1 MLERDRLTSE
11 TTWHALTTLVV
22 LAVASRA
29 GSGEDTAMPARDDD
43 DRTARQIA
51 RSQRRK
57 AGDRS
62 TRLAN
67 ALMKLPA
74 PALKKLELDEELRE
88 TIERARAVTAH
99 IARRRA
105 ERTLAGELRRFDLPE
120 LDEQLT
126 RLDEGGNADTRQ
138 FHLAEQWRTK
148 LIEGGVAAAA
158 TFPGG
163 AGDELPRLIDAAQRE
178 RATGRPP
185 GAARAL
191 FRHIAN
197 ALKAAQA
204 AEAARAARD

>member
-1 MLERDRLTSE
+1 
-11 TTWHALTTLVV
+11 
-22 LAVASRA
+22 
-29 GSGEDTAMPARDDD
+29 MPARDNDD
-43 DRTARQIA
+43 DRSARQIA
-51 RSQRRK
+51 RSKRRA

-62 TRLAN
+62 ARLAN

-74 PALKKLELDEELRE
+74 PALKKLELDEELRDA
-88 TIERARAVTAH
+88 IERARAVTAH

-120 LDEQLT
+120 LDDQLAS
-126 RLDEGGNADTRQ
+126 LDEAGNAGAQ
-138 FHLAEQWRTK
+138 QLHLAEQWRAK

-163 AGDELPRLIDAAQRE
+163 VGDELPRLIDAAQRE

-197 ALKAAQA
+197 ALKTSA
-204 AEAARAARD
+204 

>member
-1 MLERDRLTSE
+1 MSRVASEITLDRL
-11 TTWHALTTLVV
+11 VP
-22 LAVASRA
+22 VASRA
-29 GSGEDTAMPARDDD
+29 GSGHDAAMPDRDD

-51 RSQRRK
+51 RGKRRK

-62 TRLAN
+62 ARLAT

-120 LDEQLT
+120 LDDQLA
-126 RLDEGGNADTRQ
+126 RIDEAGSTDAQQ
-138 FHLAEQWRTK
+138 FHLAETWRAR
-148 LIEGGVAAAA
+148 LLEGGVAAAA

-163 AGDELPRLIDAAQRE
+163 VGDELPRLIDAAQRE

-191 FRHIAN
+191 FRHIAT
-197 ALKAAQA
+197 ALKT
-204 AEAARAARD
+204 ARAAED

>member
-1 MLERDRLTSE
+1 MPDRE
-11 TTWHALTTLVV
+11 N
-22 LAVASRA
+22 
-29 GSGEDTAMPARDDD
+29 D

-51 RSQRRK
+51 RGKRRK

-62 TRLAN
+62 ARLAT

-120 LDEQLT
+120 LDDQLA
-126 RLDEGGNADTRQ
+126 RIDEAGSTDAQQ
-138 FHLAEQWRTK
+138 FHLAETWRAR
-148 LIEGGVAAAA
+148 LLEGGVAAAA

-163 AGDELPRLIDAAQRE
+163 VGDELPRLIDAAQRE

-191 FRHIAN
+191 FRHIAT
-197 ALKAAQA
+197 ALKT
-204 AEAARAARD
+204 ARAAED

>member
-1 MLERDRLTSE
+1 
-11 TTWHALTTLVV
+11 
-22 LAVASRA
+22 
-29 GSGEDTAMPARDDD
+29 MPDRDDD

-51 RSQRRK
+51 RGKRRK

-62 TRLAN
+62 ARLAN

-99 IARRRA
+99 VARRRA

-120 LDEQLT
+120 LDEELA
-126 RLDEGGNADTRQ
+126 RLDDGGADAQQ
-138 FHLAEQWRTK
+138 FHLAEMWRAK
-148 LIEGGVAAAA
+148 LLDGGLAAAA

-163 AGDELPRLIDAAQRE
+163 VGDELPRLIDAAQRE

-191 FRHIAN
+191 FRHIAT
-197 ALKAAQA
+197 ALKT
-204 AEAARAARD
+204 ARAAESARSSS

>member
-1 MLERDRLTSE
+1 MPDRN
-11 TTWHALTTLVV
+11 
-22 LAVASRA
+22 
-29 GSGEDTAMPARDDD
+29 DD

-51 RSQRRK
+51 RGKRRQ

-62 TRLAN
+62 ARLAN
-67 ALMKLPA
+67 ALMKLAA

-88 TIERARAVTAH
+88 TIERARTVTAH
-99 IARRRA
+99 VARRRA
-105 ERTLAGELRRFDLPE
+105 ERTLAGELRRFDLAE
-120 LDEQLT
+120 LAGQLA
-126 RLDEGGNADTRQ
+126 RLDQAGRTDAHEL
-138 FHLAEQWRTK
+138 HLAETWRAR
-148 LIEGGVAAAA
+148 LLEGGVAAAA

-197 ALKAAQA
+197 ALKTAHG
-204 AEAARAARD
+204 AED